1 MGILTV
7 WCIEPQSQMKIA
19 MLKPKYQQ
27 ARAFSGGIYHHR
39 PDL

>member
-7 WCIEPQSQMKIA
+7 WWIARQSPMKIS

-27 ARAFSGGIYHHR
+27 AKALSSGIYHHR